1 MKTRGPPMTA
11 TVPELRP
18 SAAHAVAL
26 ADNLIRWIEPV
37 QAKRRE
43 FEAQPQRVW
52 DILDSGSN
60 QARTAARRT
69 MKRVREAIFQSEEAR
84 SQSGKP
90 AVKQAPEAT

>member
-1 MKTRGPPMTA
+1 M
-11 TVPELRP
+11 
-18 SAAHAVAL
+18 

-60 QARTAARRT
+60 EARKAAKRT
-69 MKRVREAIFQSEEAR
+69 MSRVREAIFQSEEAR
-84 SQSGKP
+84 SQRAKP
-90 AVKQAPEAT
+90 VVKQAPDAT